1 MTSSCGS
8 GLYEK
13 SAIVALGE
21 HSISRNTLSGDKGT
35 RTIIE

>member
-21 HSISRNTLSGDKGT
+21 HSRSRTTLSGDKDT
-35 RTIIE
+35 RKIIE